1 MEITSVSLTAFVPVI
16 QLLGKIIEYL
26 TELQRN
32 SEKHTAIIGELNATV
47 TRLKKLI
54 EEEIEARKKE
64 EERSSAD
71 RAFTRNPVHSAAALA
86 CTPWIYIALHLAGW
100 VR

>member
-1 MEITSVSLTAFVPVI
+1 MEITSVSLTALVPVF
-16 QLLGKIIEYL
+16 QLLGNILEYL

-32 SEKHTAIIGELNATV
+32 SKKHTQIIGELNATV
-47 TRLKKLI
+47 TRLKKLM
-54 EEEIEARKKE
+54 EGEIEARKKE
-64 EERSSAD
+64 EERSAAN
-71 RAFTRNPVHSAAALA
+71 RAFTRKLVYGAAALA